1 MRHCFCMCFSD
12 SLLQLVMKTIQQ
24 YSAPQL
30 LYVSVCL
37 WYVWFAMSSLLEGY
51 FCFCIFFN
59 SLRHNV
65 LISLLMRPS
74 PEWFGSLQHPGPH
87 LHLNFT
93 RFSLSP
99 PIRFLFPKAFPS
111 YLVCFAF
118 PNNFTSLL
126 LLSLYSCLLNF
137 WIPAFLIVLNP
148 SSPHY
153 CFVLWHWRAFTSP
166 SGSSQCFVDVFSLWG
181 VRLCT
186 VYSLSAE
193 QALVNFFLCSILYI
207 YISGKTTS
215 LLLIY
220 YQMLFIYFISRAHF
234 SWKTYTWDFIQISK
248 WPLLKC
254 FGDDAPT
261 NSWITLETV
270 LTCCRLCIHS
280 EANLMVGL

>member
-99 PIRFLFPKAFPS
+99 QFAFFSQRRFLLIWSA
-111 YLVCFAF
+111 
-118 PNNFTSLL
+118 LL
-126 LLSLYSCLLNF
+126 FLTTLPLFSC
-137 WIPAFLIVLNP
+137 
-148 SSPHY
+148 
-153 CFVLWHWRAFTSP
+153 C
-166 SGSSQCFVDVFSLWG
+166 
-181 VRLCT
+181 
-186 VYSLSAE
+186 
-193 QALVNFFLCSILYI
+193 
-207 YISGKTTS
+207 
-215 LLLIY
+215 
-220 YQMLFIYFISRAHF
+220 
-234 SWKTYTWDFIQISK
+234 
-248 WPLLKC
+248 
-254 FGDDAPT
+254 
-261 NSWITLETV
+261 
-270 LTCCRLCIHS
+270 LCIHVFSIS
-280 EANLMVGL
+280 ESLLSWLFLIPRHHITVLFFDIGGPSHLLAAPLSALWMSSAFEEFGCAPYTVWVQNKPLSIALW